1 MLQGISI
8 FVSTLSI
15 TAIALDRRQLIVH
28 PHRSAV
34 GIRAMLALVPI
45 VWAIS
50 IAMASPMAIWKKLEY
65 WTDMPMNHLFDDDVD
80 DGSVYRAR
88 QKNGSQVARFFQA
101 RPGRSGKQQQ
111 EQSSRNL
118 GTVFCRALYTDRG
131 NPNKW
136 WTEWFI

>member
-1 MLQGISI
+1 MFQFGEYPLACPVAAMLQGISI

-34 GIRAMLALVPI
+34 GIRAMLALVPV

-65 WTDMPMNHLFDDDVD
+65 WTEMPTNILDD
-80 DGSVYRAR
+80 
-88 QKNGSQVARFFQA
+88 N
-101 RPGRSGKQQQ
+101 GRSVDGNIISIFTCG
-111 EQSSRNL
+111 EATRGGFFSHAAFGL
-118 GTVFCRALYTDRG
+118 GRI
-131 NPNKW
+131 W
-136 WTEWFI
+136 

>member
-1 MLQGISI
+1 MFQFGEYPLACPVAAMLQGISI

-34 GIRAMLALVPI
+34 GIRAMLALVPL

-65 WTDMPMNHLFDDDVD
+65 WTEMPNMGILDDSDS
-80 DGSVYRAR
+80 GSVTRLILSTFIQTRGSSVISQCSQSWEDHEICDLISRSKIMAR
-88 QKNGSQVARFFQA
+88 
-101 RPGRSGKQQQ
+101 
-111 EQSSRNL
+111 
-118 GTVFCRALYTDRG
+118 
-131 NPNKW
+131 
-136 WTEWFI
+136 

>member
-1 MLQGISI
+1 MKPNDDNFCIFFQFGEYPLACPVAAMLQGISI

-65 WTDMPMNHLFDDDVD
+65 WTDMPMNHLFDDDV
-80 DGSVYRAR
+80 GSVYMR
-88 QKNGSQVARFFQA
+88 GICDARFA
-101 RPGRSGKQQQ
+101 
-111 EQSSRNL
+111 
-118 GTVFCRALYTDRG
+118 
-131 NPNKW
+131 
-136 WTEWFI
+136 